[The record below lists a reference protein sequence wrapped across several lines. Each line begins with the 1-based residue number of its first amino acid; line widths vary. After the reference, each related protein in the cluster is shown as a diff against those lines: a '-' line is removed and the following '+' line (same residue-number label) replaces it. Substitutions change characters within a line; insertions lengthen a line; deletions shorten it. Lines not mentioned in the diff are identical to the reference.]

1 MTGHGF
7 TLFETA
13 IGTCGVA
20 WSERGIVA
28 VELPGRGSA
37 QTAARLKRRVPGA
50 AEGAAPGAVRDAIE
64 AMAAL
69 LAGERPDLTGVV
81 LDLQGVAPFD
91 QSVYAIARAIPAGE
105 TLTYGEVAARLGDAA
120 ARAVGRA
127 LGANPF
133 PIVVPCH
140 RVLGAEG
147 KAGGFSAPGGV
158 AAKARML
165 SIEGARTSP
174 APMLFEALPI
184 TVRTDRPPRA

>member
-105 TLTYGEVAARLGDAA
+105 TLTYGEIAARLGDPAA

-127 LGANPF
+127 LAANPF
-133 PIVVPCH
+133 PIIVPCH
-140 RVLGAEG
+140 RVLAADG
-147 KAGGFSAPGGV
+147 KMGGFSAPGGA

-165 SIEGARTSP
+165 SIEGARTSD
-174 APMLFEALPI
+174 APLLFETLPI
-184 TVRTDRPPRA
+184 SVRPGPV